1 MSVLDAMSA
10 SRARSKRCSY
20 QLVVDR
26 DDVSAELTELDVPAA
41 TPRHGVSSNNKD
53 TTRAKS
59 VEKQFIEAAV
69 LTRSKSRAQTSK
81 PTLPGLNGE
90 TQVDDG
96 MMGLTP
102 SLAVG
107 MSIPITKVDCNS
119 CSLIK
124 THLLTVERWIFCLS
138 GCDTTTRTLKKLF
151 ARKDEESDGTAVPPP
166 LQWAVKDAM
175 HLVVL
180 VAHFI
185 YVWFEVLTFLDA
197 YYLQKQSPTLK
208 DTTVDVQRYVIYSSY
223 LLIDLVYPIAMVG
236 LIHMHCTCDLMKERE
251 LIFDKLNA
259 PRFEAD
265 KFDTS
270 WRRAFTIHLL
280 YGVFHV
286 GVLFVWLTTN
296 SKHASIYAF
305 FRALFHTVPAH
316 GYVSMCMLIDRY
328 LLCLLFCM
336 QGTL

>member
-1 MSVLDAMSA
+1 MSA
-10 SRARSKRCSY
+10 SRARSKRRGY
-20 QLVVDR
+20 QLVVGQ
-26 DDVSAELTELDVPAA
+26 DDVSAEQTELDVSA
-41 TPRHGVSSNNKD
+41 TPRHGASVNDKD
-53 TTRAKS
+53 TVRA
-59 VEKQFIEAAV
+59 EKQFIEAAV

-81 PTLPGLNGE
+81 TTLPRLERE

-96 MMGLTP
+96 MMGLTQ
-102 SLAVG
+102 S
-107 MSIPITKVDCNS
+107 PITKVDCDS

-124 THLLTVERWIFCLS
+124 TYLLTVERWIFCLS
-138 GCDTTTRTLKKLF
+138 GCDAMTSTLKKLF

-166 LQWAVKDAM
+166 PPLLWAVKDAM

-197 YYLQKQSPTLK
+197 YYLQKQSPILK
-208 DTTVDVQRYVIYSSY
+208 DTTVDVQRYVIYCSY

-236 LIHMHCTCDLMKERE
+236 LIHMQCMYDLMLMKERE
-251 LIFDKLNA
+251 LIFDKLND

-265 KFDTS
+265 KSQFDAS
-270 WRRAFTIHLL
+270 WRRAFTTHLL

-296 SKHASIYAF
+296 SKH
-305 FRALFHTVPAH
+305 L
-316 GYVSMCMLIDRY
+316 LY
-328 LLCLLFCM
+328 LCILPYMYPYRDMGPCAC
-336 QGTL
+336 

>member
-1 MSVLDAMSA
+1 MSA
-10 SRARSKRCSY
+10 SRARSKRRSY
-20 QLVVDR
+20 QLLVDR
-26 DDVSAELTELDVPAA
+26 DDVSAELTELDVPT

-53 TTRAKS
+53 TARAKS

-69 LTRSKSRAQTSK
+69 LTRSKSRAQISK

-102 SLAVG
+102 SSAIG
-107 MSIPITKVDCNS
+107 MSIPITKVDCDS

-138 GCDTTTRTLKKLF
+138 GCDTMTRTLKKLF
-151 ARKDEESDGTAVPPP
+151 ARKDEESDGTAVPT
-166 LQWAVKDAM
+166 LLWAVKDAM

-180 VAHFI
+180 VVHFI
-185 YVWFEVLTFLDA
+185 YVWFEVLTFLDS

-236 LIHMHCTCDLMKERE
+236 LIHMQCTCDLMKERE

-265 KFDTS
+265 KFDAS
-270 WRRAFTIHLL
+270 WRCAFTTHLL

-296 SKHASIYAF
+296 SKHLSI
-305 FRALFHTVPAH
+305 HSSVH
-316 GYVSMCMLIDRY
+316 VSIQY
-328 LLCLLFCM
+328 LLMDMLCPCAC
-336 QGTL
+336 